1 MGQLSRRKPSPS
13 TKSKNKSTKTKWSRH
28 SSTPSIR
35 NSDIKSSNVKNKGS
49 GSRRDG
55 NGTKSKKSSKSN
67 SRIIRN
73 LKRTRMLKTIRRK
86 IAVPIKIHP
95 IKLKEIMVIGK
106 TWRISARELKKRVQI
121 NNIERKI
128 TKISSRLTTKRKTIS
143 TNNPNIA
150 KTMAD
155 IHKNRVA
162 EMPIISRR
170 GFRLRKAVAA
180 VRVGTAV
187 GISSSPMV
195 AGITDKNH

>member
-1 MGQLSRRKPSPS
+1 
-13 TKSKNKSTKTKWSRH
+13 
-28 SSTPSIR
+28 
-35 NSDIKSSNVKNKGS
+35 VKNKGS
-49 GSRRDG
+49 GSRRGG
-55 NGTKSKKSSKSN
+55 NGIKSKKSSKSN

-155 IHKNRVA
+155 IHKNRVV

-187 GISSSPMV
+187 GISSRPMV